1 MRAGIAVCAEVFQL
15 PMRAGVA
22 LRAAAFHPPMRAAA
36 ALCAV
41 DFQLAMRA
49 AAAVRA
55 VVFHLP
61 MRAGVAV
68 RTAEFH
74 SAVRAPFI
82 PHTAPP
88 SLSSSENSLK
98 TASAAPSRHCRMREQ
113 ICRAT
118 RNRLTEASMFVAG
131 NANTFTETESATP
144 RLPDP
149 MTAREGR
156 SRGLARK
163 RTVRPGVREDSEKR
177 CDVSRSLSDAPR

>member
-1 MRAGIAVCAEVFQL
+1 
-15 PMRAGVA
+15 
-22 LRAAAFHPPMRAAA
+22 
-36 ALCAV
+36 
-41 DFQLAMRA
+41 
-49 AAAVRA
+49 
-55 VVFHLP
+55 VFHLP

-88 SLSSSENSLK
+88 SLSSSEDFLK

-118 RNRLTEASMFVAG
+118 RNRLTEASMFVAQ

-163 RTVRPGVREDSEKR
+163 RTVRPGVLEDSEKR